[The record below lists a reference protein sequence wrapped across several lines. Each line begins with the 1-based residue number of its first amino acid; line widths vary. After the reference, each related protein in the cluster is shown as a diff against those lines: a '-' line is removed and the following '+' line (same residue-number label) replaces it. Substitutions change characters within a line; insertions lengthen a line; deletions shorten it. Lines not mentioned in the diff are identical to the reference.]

1 LQQFL
6 KDGRGGIA
14 VPGAIVTMVLTMAV
28 GASLNMARAGAAA
41 TELQDLADSAA
52 VAAAMVARD
61 PGSDLSDMQATATAL
76 QRGVTAGAPGT
87 KATLAV
93 AVERRTPA
101 KITVTATQAVPIV
114 FGEFFGKEELVIER
128 KATAEVG
135 AARPICVLL
144 LEPSAAAAWMMSGS
158 ASVRATDCLAQ
169 VNSRASGAISV
180 GGSAWTRMLDTHV
193 AGPASTV
200 SGFRPAPL
208 FNQKVLADPFVKKVV
223 WPSASGGCAAA
234 NQNRI
239 VTDSQTLKPGDYCG
253 GLSFE
258 GTNINLGQGTYVIKT
273 GSLNIGSNAEVKT
286 TGGGV
291 TFVLLDPLATVT
303 MRGNVSL
310 TAPRRGAWRG
320 IAVAV
325 KPQPTQVVSRLT
337 GGGGM
342 QIDGAL
348 YLPTQRM
355 ITDGNNSS
363 LPGRANLL
371 VARSLEMSG
380 TSNLTFTGDA
390 GLLVAD
396 TPPVWLAR

>member
-14 VPGAIVTMVLTMAV
+14 VTGGIVALVLAMAV
-28 GASLNMARAGAAA
+28 TGAVNMSRAGAAS

-52 VAAAMVARD
+52 IAAAMVGRD
-61 PGSDLSDMQATATAL
+61 PGSDLADMQATATAL
-76 QRGVTAGAPGT
+76 QRRVTGGAPGV
-87 KATLAV
+87 KATLTV
-93 AVERRTPA
+93 AIDRRTPA
-101 KITVTATQAVPIV
+101 KITVTAAQVVPIV
-114 FGEFFGKEELVIER
+114 FGEFFGKEQLSLQR
-128 KATAEVG
+128 KATAEVA

-144 LEPSAAAAWMMSGS
+144 LEPTAPAAWAMSGS
-158 ASVRATDCLAQ
+158 STVKATDCLAQ

-180 GGSAWTRMLDTHV
+180 GGSASTRMLDTHV

-200 SGFRPAPL
+200 SGFRPTPL
-208 FNQKVLADPFVKKVV
+208 FNQKVMADPFENKGGL
-223 WPSASGGCAAA
+223 ALRQRRMSGGQSEPGRNGIADDQTGRLLWRLSLEGA
-234 NQNRI
+234 
-239 VTDSQTLKPGDYCG
+239 VTMTP
-253 GLSFE
+253 
-258 GTNINLGQGTYVIKT
+258 GTYVLKT
-273 GSLNIGSNAEVKT
+273 GSLNISSTADVQASS
-286 TGGGV
+286 GGV

-303 MRGNVSL
+303 MRGEVAL
-310 TAPRRGAWRG
+310 AAPKKGAWRG

-325 KPQPTQVVSRLT
+325 KPQPTQLLSRLT

-348 YLPTQRM
+348 YLPTQKVM
-355 ITDGNNSS
+355 TDGNNSS

-371 VARSLEMSG
+371 VSRSLEMSG

-396 TPPVWLAR
+396 TPPVWLTR